1 MDRQD
6 LISKIEGYSADSGL
20 KPSTIC
26 QYALSNRRFYDNLLA
41 GKDYQVGTGE
51 RLVAWMQKH
60 PPAPRKGA
68 AA

>member
-6 LISKIEGYSADSGL
+6 LISKIEAYSAVSKL

-26 QYALSNRRFYDNLLA
+26 QYALSNRRFYDNLRA

-51 RLVAWMQKH
+51 RLLGWMQKH
-60 PPAPRKGA
+60 PPAERKGA
-68 AA
+68 A